1 MTDIEAPTYRAVLL
15 DLDGTLVDSN
25 HAHAQAWH
33 QALSENGHEVPLEE
47 IEQRIGMGG
56 DNLLPSLLG
65 IEKESELG
73 SRISERRGEIF
84 RELLPGIRPFPQV
97 RALLEKMRE
106 AGLRPV
112 IATSSPDE
120 ELNPLVEIA
129 GIEDLLE
136 ERTSADDADSSK
148 PDPGI
153 VKAALDRLGLPPEE
167 TVMLGDTP
175 YDIAAAGAA
184 GVGVIAFRCGGM
196 FRDEDLKGALAIY
209 DGPAELL
216 ERWEESPLTAL
227 QSVAARTSG

>member
-1 MTDIEAPTYRAVLL
+1 MNETEAPTYRGVLL

-25 HAHAQAWH
+25 HAHAEAWH
-33 QALSENGHEVPLEE
+33 RALTENGHEVPLEE

-73 SRISERRGEIF
+73 TRISERRGEIF
-84 RELLPGIRPFPQV
+84 RDELLPHIRPFPEV
-97 RALLEKMRE
+97 RPLLEKMRQ

-129 GIEDLLE
+129 GIGDLLE
-136 ERTSADDADSSK
+136 SRTSADDAESSK
-148 PDPGI
+148 PDPDI
-153 VKAALDRLGLPPEE
+153 VQAALGRLGLPPRE

-196 FRDEDLKGALAIY
+196 FSDEDLKGALAIY

-216 ERWEESPLTAL
+216 EKWEESPL
-227 QSVAARTSG
+227 G